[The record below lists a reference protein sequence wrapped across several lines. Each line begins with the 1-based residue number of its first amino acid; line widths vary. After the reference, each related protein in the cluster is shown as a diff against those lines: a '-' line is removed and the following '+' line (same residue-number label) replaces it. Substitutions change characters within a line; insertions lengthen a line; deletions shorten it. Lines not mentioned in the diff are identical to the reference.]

1 MDKVEEEILCPVA
14 MRAWE
19 RVRWDGGSPLPL
31 TGMLICR
38 EEDCFNEIHVRENN
52 RN

>member
-1 MDKVEEEILCPVA
+1 MGQMEEEILCPVA

-19 RVRWDGGSPLPL
+19 RGRWDGESPLPL
-31 TGMLICR
+31 TGMLIFG
-38 EEDCFNEIHVRENN
+38 EEACFNEIHVRENN